1 MTWYRFLSNAPPGLI
16 LLLYRNRWF
25 APPATFHQP
34 SGLRQEAKNP
44 AGRGERHRLLNV
56 GRFHPKYHRPM
67 ARLHE
72 YQGKAILAANGF
84 KIPHG
89 RAAST
94 ADDAVAAAK
103 ELAADRKA
111 TEVVIKIQAWTT
123 GRAGIGG
130 VAFAKKPDEVR
141 PHATRMLAMKVG
153 QFPVEAVLVE
163 EKIDIER
170 EFFLSFAIDDAA
182 RAPVIIFATGGGSGI
197 EERAASTRRIACDV
211 KSGPL
216 DLAVTQAVGSC
227 GLAPAHAKQLAG
239 SIQKLFVAARSVEA
253 RSLEINP
260 LVLTKDGQF
269 VAADCR
275 ITIDDYAVARH
286 PELKIEIAREFDHP
300 PTELERVAYAVEQ
313 SDHRGTFYF
322 AQLATGAPKESKGL
336 VGFHGAGGGGSMM
349 SMDAIVN
356 AGFTIANFTDTSGN
370 PSASKVYRASRII
383 LAQPGLVGYFGSG
396 SGVASQEQYWS
407 AYGLAKAFW
416 ELDLDIPAVI
426 RLGGNTE
433 DRAVDILRRMSGLL
447 RAPVEGYRK
456 TDAPAMIAGRFA
468 ELVAG
473 AGGTKWKPHAP
484 RVPKFVKD
492 PSATMLPVKNGRVW
506 IDNTK
511 WSEIGRAVETQSS
524 GLIIDH
530 TGKPAISL
538 ASEEFANK
546 DSELLAC
553 DVECRLA
560 GVEGFYLEL
569 DIPGLD
575 ELIGDTG

>member
-1 MTWYRFLSNAPPGLI
+1 
-16 LLLYRNRWF
+16 
-25 APPATFHQP
+25 
-34 SGLRQEAKNP
+34 
-44 AGRGERHRLLNV
+44 
-56 GRFHPKYHRPM
+56 M

-84 KIPHG
+84 KIPRG
-89 RAAST
+89 RAALN

-103 ELAADRKA
+103 EFGG
-111 TEVVIKIQAWTT
+111 EVVIKIQAWTT

-130 VAFAKKPDEVR
+130 VAFAKKPEDVR
-141 PHATRMLAMKVG
+141 AHTERMLSMKVG

-163 EKIDIER
+163 EKIDIDR

-182 RAPVIIFATGGGSGI
+182 RAPVIIFAAGGGTGI
-197 EERAASTRRIACDV
+197 EERAGSTHRIPCDV
-211 KSGPL
+211 NQGPVDSAVNEAVASSGLSPKR
-216 DLAVTQAVGSC
+216 AM
-227 GLAPAHAKQLAG
+227 QLAD
-239 SIQKLFVAARSVEA
+239 SIRKLFAAARTVEA

-260 LVLTKDGQF
+260 LVLTKDGEF

-286 PELKIEIAREFDHP
+286 PDLGIEIAREFDHP
-300 PTELERVAYAVEQ
+300 PTALERVAYAVEQ

-322 AQLATGAPKESKGL
+322 AQLATAAPKDSKGL

-370 PSASKVYRASRII
+370 PSASKVYRAARII
-383 LAQPGLVGYFGSG
+383 LAQPDLVGYFGSG

-416 ELDLDIPAVI
+416 ELDLDIPAVV

-433 DRAVDILRRMSGLL
+433 DRAVDILHRMSKLL

-456 TDAPAMIAGRFA
+456 TDTPATIAARFA
-468 ELVAG
+468 ELVG
-473 AGGTKWKPHAP
+473 SAGGTKWKPRTP
-484 RVPKFVKD
+484 RAPKFIKD
-492 PSATMLPVKNGRVW
+492 PSLTTLPVKNGRVW
-506 IDNTK
+506 IDTAQWPQIRSAIK
-511 WSEIGRAVETQSS
+511 THS
-524 GLIIDH
+524 GGLVVDRKGAP
-530 TGKPAISL
+530 TPSL
-538 ASEEFANK
+538 PSEEFATK

-560 GVEGFYLEL
+560 EVEGFYLEL
-569 DIPGLD
+569 DIRGLD
-575 ELIGDTG
+575 ELIAHNKKSQLTG

>member
-1 MTWYRFLSNAPPGLI
+1 
-16 LLLYRNRWF
+16 
-25 APPATFHQP
+25 
-34 SGLRQEAKNP
+34 
-44 AGRGERHRLLNV
+44 
-56 GRFHPKYHRPM
+56 M

-72 YQGKAILAANGF
+72 YQGKSILAANGF
-84 KIPHG
+84 RIPRG
-89 RAAST
+89 RSART
-94 ADDAVAAAK
+94 AEEAVAAAT
-103 ELAADRKA
+103 ELGG
-111 TEVVIKIQAWTT
+111 EVVIKIQAWTT

-141 PHATRMLAMKVG
+141 EHAKRMLAMKVG
-153 QFPVEAVLVE
+153 QFAVEAVLVE
-163 EKIDIER
+163 EKIDIDR

-182 RAPVIIFATGGGSGI
+182 RAPMIIFAAGGGSGI
-197 EERAASTRRIACDV
+197 EERAASIRRIPCNV
-211 KSGPL
+211 NQGPL
-216 DLAVTQAVGSC
+216 DSGVNEAVALS
-227 GLAPAHAKQLAG
+227 GLSAKQATHLAD
-239 SIQKLFVAARSVEA
+239 STRKLFTAARSVEA

-260 LVLTKDGQF
+260 LVLTKDGEF

-275 ITIDDYAVARH
+275 ITIDDYAVARR
-286 PELKIEIAREFDHP
+286 PELGIEIAREFDHP
-300 PTELERVAYAVEQ
+300 PTALERVAYAVEQ

-322 AQLATGAPKESKGL
+322 AQLATAAPKGSGGL

-370 PSASKVYRASRII
+370 PSASKVYRAARII

-433 DRAVDILRRMSGLL
+433 DRAVDILHRTSRLL

-456 TDAPAMIAGRFA
+456 TDTPATIAERFA
-468 ELVAG
+468 ELIGSAQV
-473 AGGTKWKPHAP
+473 KWKPRIPRAP
-484 RVPKFVKD
+484 RFIKD
-492 PSATMLPVKNGRVW
+492 SPTIAFPVNNGRVW
-506 IDNTK
+506 IDTNQ
-511 WSEIGRAVETQSS
+511 WPQIRSAIETHSG
-524 GLIIDH
+524 GLIVDRQ
-530 TGKPAISL
+530 GVPAPSL
-538 ASEEFANK
+538 PDEEFATK

-560 GVEGFYLEL
+560 EVEGFYLEL

-575 ELIGDTG
+575 ELIGGAG

>member
-1 MTWYRFLSNAPPGLI
+1 
-16 LLLYRNRWF
+16 
-25 APPATFHQP
+25 
-34 SGLRQEAKNP
+34 
-44 AGRGERHRLLNV
+44 
-56 GRFHPKYHRPM
+56 M

-84 KIPHG
+84 QIPRG
-89 RAAST
+89 RTVFT
-94 ADDAVAAAK
+94 ADEAVAAAK
-103 ELAADRKA
+103 ELGD
-111 TEVVIKIQAWTT
+111 EVVMKIQAWTT

-130 VAFAKKPDEVR
+130 VAFAEKPGEVR
-141 PHATRMLAMKVG
+141 AHANRMLAMKVG

-163 EKIDIER
+163 KRIDIDR

-182 RAPVIIFATGGGSGI
+182 RAPMIIFAAGGGSGI
-197 EERAASTRRIACDV
+197 EERAASTRRIACEV
-211 KSGPL
+211 NRGPS
-216 DLAVTQAVGSC
+216 DSAVNEAVASC
-227 GLAPAHAKQLAG
+227 GLSPAHATQLAD
-239 SIQKLFVAARSVEA
+239 SIRQLFTAARSVEA

-260 LVLTKDGQF
+260 LVLTKNGEF

-275 ITIDDYAVARH
+275 ITIDDYAVGRH
-286 PELKIEIAREFDHP
+286 PDLEIEIAREFDHP
-300 PTELERVAYAVEQ
+300 PTALERVAYAVEQ
-313 SDHRGTFYF
+313 NDHRGTFYF
-322 AQLATGAPKESKGL
+322 AQLATAAARGSKGL

-383 LAQPGLVGYFGSG
+383 LAQPSLVGYFGSG

-433 DRAVDILRRMSGLL
+433 DRAVDILRATSELL

-456 TDAPAMIAGRFA
+456 TDAPAMIAERFA
-468 ELVAG
+468 ELVG
-473 AGGTKWKPHAP
+473 SGGGTKWKPRAP

-492 PSATMLPVKNGRVW
+492 PSAIMLPVKGGRVW
-506 IDNTK
+506 IDTAK
-511 WSEIGRAVETQSS
+511 WPQICRAVETHSG
-524 GLIIDH
+524 GLIVDRGGAPV
-530 TGKPAISL
+530 TAPLSGD
-538 ASEEFANK
+538 EFANK

-553 DVECRLA
+553 DVECRLG

-575 ELIGDTG
+575 ELIGGAR

>member
-1 MTWYRFLSNAPPGLI
+1 
-16 LLLYRNRWF
+16 
-25 APPATFHQP
+25 
-34 SGLRQEAKNP
+34 
-44 AGRGERHRLLNV
+44 
-56 GRFHPKYHRPM
+56 M

-84 KIPHG
+84 KIPRG

-94 ADDAVAAAK
+94 ADDAVVAAR
-103 ELAADRKA
+103 ELVTDTKGG
-111 TEVVIKIQAWTT
+111 TVVIKIQAWTT
-123 GRAGIGG
+123 GRAGMGG
-130 VAFAKKPDEVR
+130 VAFAKKTADVR
-141 PHATRMLAMKVG
+141 GHAARMLEMKVG
-153 QFPVEAVLVE
+153 QFPVEIVLVE

-182 RAPVIIFATGGGSGI
+182 RAPVIIFAAGGGTGI

-211 KSGPL
+211 SRGPL
-216 DLAVTQAVGSC
+216 DSAVSEAAASC
-227 GLAPAHAKQLAG
+227 GLSPAHATQLAE
-239 SIQKLFVAARSVEA
+239 SIQKLFAAARSVEA

-260 LVLTKDGQF
+260 LVLAKDGQF

-300 PTELERVAYAVEQ
+300 PTALERVAYAAEQ

-322 AQLATGAPKESKGL
+322 AQLATAAAKDSKGL

-456 TDAPAMIAGRFA
+456 TDAPAMIAERFA
-468 ELVAG
+468 ELVVAAG
-473 AGGTKWKPHAP
+473 VTKWTP
-484 RVPKFVKD
+484 RLPRAPKFVGDK
-492 PSATMLPVKNGRVW
+492 SATMLPVKSGRVW
-506 IDNTK
+506 IDTAK
-511 WSEIGRAVETQSS
+511 WPEIRSAVETHSG
-524 GLIIDH
+524 GLIVDRS
-530 TGKPAISL
+530 GAPAT

-560 GVEGFYLEL
+560 GIEGFHLEL

-575 ELIGDTG
+575 ELIGGAR

>member
-1 MTWYRFLSNAPPGLI
+1 
-16 LLLYRNRWF
+16 
-25 APPATFHQP
+25 
-34 SGLRQEAKNP
+34 
-44 AGRGERHRLLNV
+44 
-56 GRFHPKYHRPM
+56 M

-84 KIPHG
+84 KIPRG

-94 ADDAVAAAK
+94 ADEAVAAAK
-103 ELAADRKA
+103 ELAAGKKGG
-111 TEVVIKIQAWTT
+111 EIVVKIQAWTT

-130 VAFAKKPDEVR
+130 VAFAKKLDDVR
-141 PHATRMLAMKVG
+141 THAARMLSMKVG

-163 EKIDIER
+163 EKINIAR

-182 RAPVIIFATGGGSGI
+182 RAPVIIFAPGGGTGI
-197 EERAASTRRIACDV
+197 EERAASTQRIPCDV
-211 KSGPL
+211 NRGPL
-216 DLAVTQAVGSC
+216 DSAVCEATASC
-227 GLAPAHAKQLAG
+227 GLSATRATQLAE
-239 SIQKLFVAARSVEA
+239 SIRKLFAAARSVEA

-260 LVLTKDGQF
+260 LVLTKSGEF

-275 ITIDDYAVARH
+275 ITIDDYAVGRH
-286 PELKIEIAREFDHP
+286 PDLGIEIAREFDHP
-300 PTELERVAYAVEQ
+300 PTALERVAYAVEQ

-322 AQLATGAPKESKGL
+322 AQLATVAPKHSKGL

-370 PSASKVYRASRII
+370 PSASKVYRAARII
-383 LAQPGLVGYFGSG
+383 LAQPDLVGYFGSG

-433 DRAVDILRRMSGLL
+433 DRAVDILQRMSKLL

-468 ELVAG
+468 ELVG
-473 AGGTKWKPHAP
+473 SAGGTKWKPRAP
-484 RVPKFVKD
+484 RMPKFIKNK
-492 PSATMLPVKNGRVW
+492 SATMLAVKGGRVW
-506 IDNTK
+506 IDTAR
-511 WSEIGRAVETQSS
+511 WSRDGGIRPAVETHSS
-524 GLIIDH
+524 GLIVDRA
-530 TGKPAISL
+530 GAPAAAL
-538 ASEEFANK
+538 PNEEFASK

-560 GVEGFYLEL
+560 EVEGFYLEL
-569 DIPGLD
+569 DIPGL
-575 ELIGDTG
+575 EQLIGGAH

>member
-1 MTWYRFLSNAPPGLI
+1 
-16 LLLYRNRWF
+16 
-25 APPATFHQP
+25 
-34 SGLRQEAKNP
+34 
-44 AGRGERHRLLNV
+44 
-56 GRFHPKYHRPM
+56 M
-67 ARLHE
+67 ARVHE

-84 KIPHG
+84 EIPRG

-94 ADDAVAAAK
+94 ADQAVAAAK
-103 ELAADRKA
+103 GLAGGEMGG
-111 TEVVIKIQAWTT
+111 EVVIKIQAWTT

-130 VAFAKKPDEVR
+130 VAFAKKPDDVR
-141 PHATRMLAMKVG
+141 AHAARMLAMKVG

-163 EKIDIER
+163 EKIAIER

-182 RAPVIIFATGGGSGI
+182 RAPVIIFAVGGGSGI

-211 KSGPL
+211 NCGPL
-216 DLAVTQAVGSC
+216 DSAVGEAVASC
-227 GLAPAHAKQLAG
+227 GLSPVHAAQLAE
-239 SIQKLFVAARSVEA
+239 SIQRLFAAARSVEA

-275 ITIDDYAVARH
+275 ITIDDYAVLRH

-300 PTELERVAYAVEQ
+300 PTALERVAYTVEQ

-322 AQLATGAPKESKGL
+322 AQLATAAAKNSKGL

-370 PSASKVYRASRII
+370 PSASKVYRAARII
-383 LAQPGLVGYFGSG
+383 LAQSDLIGYFGSG

-433 DRAVDILRRMSGLL
+433 DRAVDILQRMSKLL

-468 ELVAG
+468 DLVAS
-473 AGGTKWKPHAP
+473 AGGTKWKPRAP
-484 RVPKFVKD
+484 RLPKFVKNK
-492 PSATMLPVKNGRVW
+492 SATELSVKNGRAW
-506 IDNTK
+506 IDTAK
-511 WSEIGRAVETQSS
+511 WSRDGGIRRAVETHSG
-524 GLIIDH
+524 GLIVDRE
-530 TGKPAISL
+530 GKPTA
-538 ASEEFANK
+538 
-546 DSELLAC
+546 
-553 DVECRLA
+553 
-560 GVEGFYLEL
+560 
-569 DIPGLD
+569 
-575 ELIGDTG
+575 

>member
-1 MTWYRFLSNAPPGLI
+1 
-16 LLLYRNRWF
+16 
-25 APPATFHQP
+25 
-34 SGLRQEAKNP
+34 
-44 AGRGERHRLLNV
+44 
-56 GRFHPKYHRPM
+56 M

-84 KIPHG
+84 KIPRG

-94 ADDAVAAAK
+94 ADEAVAAAK
-103 ELAADRKA
+103 ELGG
-111 TEVVIKIQAWTT
+111 EVVIKIQAWTT
-123 GRAGIGG
+123 GRAGMGG
-130 VAFAKKPDEVR
+130 VAFAKKPADLR
-141 PHATRMLAMKVG
+141 GHAARMLEMKVG

-182 RAPVIIFATGGGSGI
+182 RAPVIIFAAGGGSGI

-211 KSGPL
+211 KNGPL
-216 DLAVTQAVGSC
+216 DSAVNEAVSSC
-227 GLAPAHAKQLAG
+227 GLSSADATQLAE
-239 SIQKLFVAARSVEA
+239 SIKKLFAAARSVEA

-286 PELKIEIAREFDHP
+286 PELGIEIAREFDHP
-300 PTELERVAYAVEQ
+300 PTALERVAYAAEQ

-322 AQLATGAPKESKGL
+322 AQLATMAAKDSKGL

-456 TDAPAMIAGRFA
+456 TDAPAMIAERFA
-468 ELVAG
+468 ELVAS
-473 AGGTKWKPHAP
+473 AGGAKWKPRAP

-492 PSATMLPVKNGRVW
+492 SSATMLPVKGGRVW
-506 IDNTK
+506 IDTAQ
-511 WSEIGRAVETQSS
+511 WPQIRRAVETHSG
-524 GLIIDH
+524 GLIVDR
-530 TGKPAISL
+530 PAAAGPVAAL
-538 ASEEFANK
+538 PSEEFANK

-575 ELIGDTG
+575 ELMGDALVIGEKMKHRFVKPGIFERSPAQYLRDKEAGRIRDPGKKWQISESVHWADQEERSRGSNTRSTLRGRV